1 MRRFGTTV
9 TFSILFLLTILAF
22 TSAQAQTYTKLHDF
36 TGGADG
42 GVPGAGLTMDRA
54 GNLYGTAEVG
64 GSDGG
69 GTVFK
74 LTHTGSGW
82 TFNPLYSFAGG
93 NDGTQPRGGVII
105 GPNGTLYGTT
115 YEGGSQGVG
124 TVFNLR
130 PAPHACAKVLC
141 PWTETVL
148 YSFKGSAD
156 GAFPW
161 DALVFDQT
169 GNIYG
174 TTQNGGVP
182 KPTSPCNIGECGTV
196 FELTPANGGWIE
208 SVIYSFSG
216 SDGKY
221 PLSGLTFDQSGN
233 LYGTT
238 WGGGA
243 YGYGAVYQLTPSGSG
258 WTESILY
265 NFTGGADGASPYG
278 GLIFDQS
285 GSLYGATSTGGSDG
299 GGTVFKLSPPGTWT
313 TLTVL
318 YSFTNASNQCGPR
331 ATLVMDGAGNL
342 YGTTI
347 CDGAYFLGSVFE
359 LTPSDGTWTLT
370 SLHDFAGVHND
381 GTQPSSNVVIDV
393 DGNLYGTTQSG
404 GAHGDGVV
412 WEITP

>member
-1 MRRFGTTV
+1 
-9 TFSILFLLTILAF
+9 
-22 TSAQAQTYTKLHDF
+22 
-36 TGGADG
+36 
-42 GVPGAGLTMDRA
+42 MDRA

-64 GSDGG
+64 GFGG
-69 GTVFK
+69 GTVFT

-82 TFNPLYSFAGG
+82 IFNPLYSFGED
-93 NDGTQPRGGVII
+93 DGAQPRGGVII
-105 GPNGTLYGTT
+105 GPYGILYGTT
-115 YEGGSQGVG
+115 YEGGSSGVYG

-130 PAPHACAKVLC
+130 PPPKACKTALC

-148 YSFKGSAD
+148 YSFKGGAD
-156 GAFPW
+156 GAYPW

-216 SDGKY
+216 SDGKN

-278 GLIFDQS
+278 GLIFDPS
-285 GSLYGATSTGGSDG
+285 GKLYGATSAYGTGG
-299 GGTVFKLSPPGTWT
+299 GGTVFE
-313 TLTVL
+313 LTPAGNGNWAYSLV
-318 YSFTNASNQCGPR
+318 YSFTGAAQCGPR

-359 LTPSDGTWTLT
+359 LTPSDDGTWTLT

-381 GTQPSSNVVIDV
+381 GTQPSSNVVIDAN
-393 DGNLYGTTQSG
+393 GNLYGTTIAG
-404 GAHGDGVV
+404 GAHGHGVV